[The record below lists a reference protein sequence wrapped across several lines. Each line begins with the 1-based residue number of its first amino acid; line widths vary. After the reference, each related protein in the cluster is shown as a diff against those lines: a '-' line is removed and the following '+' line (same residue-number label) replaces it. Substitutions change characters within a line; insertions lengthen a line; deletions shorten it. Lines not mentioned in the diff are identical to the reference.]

1 MGWGGVKFL
10 SWPWRNELTTAFPPA
25 LPQHTQQGG
34 GSHGI
39 SFCPTR
45 CDAILTHMGCNWPCV
60 ALRFFTDFRCP
71 LPGSRRRKVGSP
83 PKGTPWA
90 TKEPWEQRTLFT
102 SRSGQG
108 RLAATR
114 GGQERPGAPKGGQ
127 GRPGATRDG
136 QSRPGA
142 ARGGQ
147 ARCGQG
153 RPKGGQEA
161 HEAAKALQRE
171 PKNNRWAAKRAQ
183 WGDHERPRGGQRE
196 AKGTQREPK
205 GTQREPRGT
214 QRAAKGRPRQQ
225 THKKS

>member
-1 MGWGGVKFL
+1 M
-10 SWPWRNELTTAFPPA
+10 
-25 LPQHTQQGG
+25 
-34 GSHGI
+34 
-39 SFCPTR
+39 
-45 CDAILTHMGCNWPCV
+45 
-60 ALRFFTDFRCP
+60 
-71 LPGSRRRKVGSP
+71 
-83 PKGTPWA
+83 
-90 TKEPWEQRTLFT
+90 FT

-147 ARCGQG
+147 ARYGQG

-161 HEAAKALQRE
+161 HEAAKALQRD
-171 PKNNRWAAKRAQ
+171 PKDSRWAAKRAQ

-225 THKKS
+225 THKKSVNFEIQGSKIIKNSKEIAVGLQRHLASKGLKSSKTRRNFMVLIENVENAP